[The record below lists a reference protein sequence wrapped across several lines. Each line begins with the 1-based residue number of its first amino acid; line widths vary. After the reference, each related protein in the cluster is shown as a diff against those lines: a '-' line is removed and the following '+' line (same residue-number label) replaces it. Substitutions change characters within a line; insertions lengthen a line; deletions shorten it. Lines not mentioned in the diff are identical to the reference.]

1 MLHMGRDMKKILLIA
16 AGVMLLAGCD
26 DKSQVT
32 ATIPSKNILTITE
45 MIAKGQEDIISE
57 CNKRESSLDC
67 EFLTP
72 DLTDQGKWH
81 HTKVVLYK
89 GREADMVIDGKA
101 FNLAAFD
108 TNASAE
114 QETTT
119 FSMKNVDGGRGDIKI
134 VSSDN
139 GKLLSFNLYS
149 SDDKHFVASSV
160 KLD

>member
-1 MLHMGRDMKKILLIA
+1 MGRDMKKILLIA
-16 AGVMLLAGCD
+16 AGVVLLAGCD

-32 ATIPSKNILTITE
+32 AAIPSENILTITE
-45 MIAKGQEDIISE
+45 MIAKGQEDIVSE

-72 DLTDQGKWH
+72 DLTDLGKWH

-119 FSMKNVDGGRGDIKI
+119 FSMQNVDGGRGEIKI

>member
-32 ATIPSKNILTITE
+32 ATTPSKNILTITE
-45 MIAKGQEDIISE
+45 MIAKGQEDLTSE
-57 CNKRESSLDC
+57 CNKREASLDC

-72 DLTDQGKWH
+72 DLTNLGKWH

-89 GREADMVIDGKA
+89 GRAADMIIDGKA
-101 FNLAAFD
+101 LNLTAFD

-119 FSMKNVDGGRGDIKI
+119 FSMKNVDGGRGEIKI
-134 VSSDN
+134 VSSDS
-139 GKLLSFNLYS
+139 GKLMSFNFYG
-149 SDDKHFVASSV
+149 SDDKHFVTSSV